1 MEKTPETQT
10 REEYFDQAM
19 EEQEQL
25 EKELEKQPNN
35 EKIRGYVADIQE
47 LCEKLLEEIDR
58 EGEARE
64 VPKTMGNEAT
74 KMMTRDFASE
84 EQKNKYIDSQGFI
97 HSDAKMAVNG
107 DPNRENYS
115 SHNQSEQ
122 FCMKKAAPKGAAF
135 LSKVP

>member
-74 KMMTRDFASE
+74 KMMTSNFASE
-84 EQKNKYIDSQGFI
+84 EQEKKYIQDTLK
-97 HSDAKMAVNG
+97 SDGRVASSVEAEWDERMGTTASS
-107 DPNRENYS
+107 DPNSENYVS
-115 SHNQSEQ
+115 
-122 FCMKKAAPKGAAF
+122 AAI
-135 LSKVP
+135 